1 MLRSLDFILRAV
13 ESWGKALRPG
23 KTGQLCIS
31 EKLLQL
37 ATGWRNTGG
46 CPHKLGERRQQERLE
61 VRDAKN
67 RLDVGQK
74 EKARSCL
81 APEPSWDQGRY

>member
-1 MLRSLDFILRAV
+1 MLRSLDFILRVV

-37 ATGWRNTGG
+37 ATG
-46 CPHKLGERRQQERLE
+46 
-61 VRDAKN
+61 
-67 RLDVGQK
+67 
-74 EKARSCL
+74 
-81 APEPSWDQGRY
+81 